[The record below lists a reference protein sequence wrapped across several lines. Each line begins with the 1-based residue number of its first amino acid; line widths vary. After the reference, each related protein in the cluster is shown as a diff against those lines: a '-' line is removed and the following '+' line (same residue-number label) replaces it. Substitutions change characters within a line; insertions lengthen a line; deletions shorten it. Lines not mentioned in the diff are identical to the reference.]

1 MQRRIS
7 LIPQPQQ
14 LTAAGG
20 ELDLSTLGAIAAD
33 PELRSLAWLLSD
45 LLARGT
51 GLRLPVTGSAAGDA
65 GADNRVLRLALQGRR
80 PGDFTTAAEAYRLDV
95 TPQGVDLTAAHPAG
109 IARGIATLRQLLP
122 ADALREAPA
131 AAPIVP
137 LVAVA
142 DEPRLRWRGVML
154 DVARH
159 FQPKDFVLK
168 MIDRAWLHRLNVVHL
183 HLTDDQGWRFE
194 VPTRPK
200 LTEIGSWRAETV
212 IGHARAADGYDAT
225 PHGGHYSVSDLREI
239 ASYARERHIMIVP
252 EVNLPGHARAVL
264 AAYPELGA
272 GQNRPVATTFGVF
285 EEVLE
290 PTQAALDF
298 ALEAYT
304 AIGEVFDG
312 PFVHIGGDEVPMTQ
326 WESSPVARALME
338 REGLEDA
345 HGVQAWFTKAFHD
358 HLVRM
363 GKRVIGWDEILDG
376 GAPPEAAVAVWR
388 SEAYVK
394 KALAAG
400 HEVLVSPQTHVYFDH
415 YESDDP
421 DEPLRIHGL
430 TPVEKVAAWDPAP
443 PGVDE
448 SRILGAQ
455 CQLWSEYLPHPGDVE
470 YAAFP
475 RMAVF
480 AEVAWTNTDVR
491 EADPVLNRLEA
502 HLERL
507 HAMGIGYR
515 PLEGPKPWQRGGAGP
530 RRRFDWDFEAPAFP
544 DAPDD
549 AAFDNP

>member
-20 ELDLSTLGAIAAD
+20 DLDLSILSAIAAA
-33 PELRSLAWLLSD
+33 PELHPLAWLLSD
-45 LLARGT
+45 LLNRGT
-51 GLRLPVTGSAAGDA
+51 GLRLPVVQSTAKDPAG
-65 GADNRVLRLALQGRR
+65 GRVLRLALEGER
-80 PGDFTTAAEAYRLDV
+80 PEDFTTAAEAYRLDV
-95 TPQGVDLTAAHPAG
+95 TPDGVALRAAHPAG

-131 AAPIVP
+131 ADPVVP
-137 LVAVA
+137 LVSIT

-154 DVARH
+154 DVVRH

-194 VPTRPK
+194 VPSRPK
-200 LTEIGSWRAETV
+200 LTEIGSWRAETKV
-212 IGHARAADGYDAT
+212 GHARDEPAGFEPT
-225 PHGGHYSVSDLREI
+225 PHGGFFSVSDLREI

-272 GQNRPVATTFGVF
+272 GQNKAVCPTFGVF

-304 AIGEVFDG
+304 AIAEVFDG
-312 PFVHIGGDEVPMTQ
+312 PFIHIGGDEVPMTQ
-326 WESSPVARALME
+326 WESSPIARELME
-338 REGLEDA
+338 REGLEDVR
-345 HGVQAWFTKAFHD
+345 GVQAWFTKAFCA
-358 HLVRM
+358 HLATM

-376 GAPPEAAVAVWR
+376 GAPAEAAVQVWR
-388 SEAYVK
+388 TQAYVE
-394 KALAAG
+394 KALEAG

-421 DEPLRIHGL
+421 SEPLRIHGL
-430 TPVEKVAAWDPAP
+430 TPIEKVAAWDPAP
-443 PGVDE
+443 AGVDE

-455 CQLWSEYLPHPGDVE
+455 CQLWSEYLPNPRDVE

-475 RMAVF
+475 RLAVF
-480 AEVAWTNTDVR
+480 AEVAWTNLDVR
-491 EADPVLNRLEA
+491 EADPVMDRLTA

-515 PLEGPKPWQRGGAGP
+515 PLEGPKPWQQGGTG
-530 RRRFDWDFEAPAFP
+530 RYRRFDFQFTEPEVE
-544 DAPDD
+544 
-549 AAFDNP
+549 

>member
-14 LTAAGG
+14 LTAADGD
-20 ELDLSTLGAIAAD
+20 LDLSLLSAIAAD
-33 PELRSLAWLLSD
+33 PELHPLGWLLSD
-45 LLARGT
+45 LLNRGT
-51 GLRLPVTGSAAGDA
+51 GLRLPVVQRTAKDPAG
-65 GADNRVLRLALQGRR
+65 GRVLRLALEGDR
-80 PGDFTTAAEAYRLDV
+80 PADFTTAAEAYRLDV
-95 TPQGVDLTAAHPAG
+95 TPDGVDLTAAHPAG

-131 AAPIVP
+131 ADPVVP
-137 LVAVA
+137 LVSIT

-200 LTEIGSWRAETV
+200 LTEIGSWRAATK
-212 IGHARAADGYDAT
+212 IGHARSSDGYEPT
-225 PHGGHYSVSDLREI
+225 PHGGFFSVSDLREI
-239 ASYARERHIMIVP
+239 ASYARERHVMIVP
-252 EVNLPGHARAVL
+252 EINLPGHARAVL

-272 GQNRPVATTFGVF
+272 GQHKPVCPTFGVF

-338 REGLEDA
+338 REGMADV
-345 HGVQAWFTKAFHD
+345 HGVQAWFTRAFCE
-358 HLVRM
+358 HLAAM

-376 GAPPEAAVAVWR
+376 GAPPEAAVQVWR
-388 SEAYVK
+388 TQAYVE
-394 KALAAG
+394 KALEAG

-421 DEPLRIHGL
+421 REPLRIHGL
-430 TPVEKVAAWDPAP
+430 TPIEKVAAWDPAP

-448 SRILGAQ
+448 SRILGVQA
-455 CQLWSEYLPHPGDVE
+455 QLWSEYLPNPRDVE

-475 RMAVF
+475 RLAVL
-480 AEVAWTNTDVR
+480 AEVAWTDVAVR
-491 EADPVLNRLEA
+491 EADPVLDRLPA

-515 PLEGPKPWQRGGAGP
+515 PLAGPHPWQEGGTG
-530 RRRFDWDFEAPAFP
+530 RYHRFDWAFTEPEAA
-544 DAPDD
+544 
-549 AAFDNP
+549 

>member
-14 LTAAGG
+14 LTAADGD
-20 ELDLSTLGAIAAD
+20 LDLSTLGAIAAD

-45 LLARGT
+45 GLARGT
-51 GLRLPVTGSAAGDA
+51 GLRLNVTGSAAGDA
-65 GADNRVLRLALQGRR
+65 GADNRVLRLALEGER
-80 PGDFTTAAEAYRLDV
+80 PADFTTAAEAYRLDV
-95 TPQGVDLTAAHPAG
+95 TPGGVDLTAAHPAG

-122 ADALREAPA
+122 ADSLREAPA
-131 AAPIVP
+131 AAPVVP
-137 LVAVA
+137 LVQIT

-168 MIDRAWLHRLNVVHL
+168 MIDRAWLHRLNVVQL

-212 IGHARAADGYDAT
+212 IGHAREDRGYDAT

-239 ASYARERHIMIVP
+239 ASYARERHIMVVP

-272 GQNRPVATTFGVF
+272 GPELPVCSTFGVF

-304 AIGEVFDG
+304 AIGECFDG

-326 WESSPVARALME
+326 WESSPVAQALME
-338 REGLEDA
+338 QEGLEDV
-345 HGVQAWFTKAFHD
+345 HGVQAWFTKAFCD
-358 HLVRM
+358 HLVKM

-376 GAPPEAAVAVWR
+376 GAPAEAAVAVWR
-388 SEAYVK
+388 AEAYVK

-400 HEVLVSPQTHVYFDH
+400 HEVLVSPQSHVYFDH
-415 YESDDP
+415 YESEDP
-421 DEPLRIHGL
+421 EEPLRIHGL

-448 SRILGAQ
+448 SKILGAQ
-455 CQLWSEYLPHPGDVE
+455 CQLWSEYLPHPRDVE

-480 AEVAWTNTDVR
+480 AEVAWTNVEVR
-491 EADPVLNRLEA
+491 EADPVLDRLEA

-515 PLEGPKPWQRGGAGP
+515 PLEGPKPWQRGGTGR
-530 RRRFDWDFEAPAFP
+530 RRRFDWHFEEPVAE
-544 DAPDD
+544 
-549 AAFDNP
+549 

>member
-14 LTAAGG
+14 LNAADGD
-20 ELDLSTLGAIAAD
+20 LDLSILSAISAD
-33 PELRSLAWLLSD
+33 PGLHPLAWLLSD
-45 LLARGT
+45 LLNRGT
-51 GLRLPVTGSAAGDA
+51 GLRLPVVQAAAEDAAG
-65 GADNRVLRLALQGRR
+65 GRVLRLALEGDR
-80 PGDFTTAAEAYRLDV
+80 PEDFTTAAEAYRLDV
-95 TPQGVDLTAAHPAG
+95 TADGVDLVAAHPAG

-131 AAPIVP
+131 AEPVLP
-137 LVAVA
+137 FVAIR

-154 DVARH
+154 DVVRH

-183 HLTDDQGWRFE
+183 HLNDDQGWRFE
-194 VPTRPK
+194 VPSRPK
-200 LTEIGSWRAETV
+200 LIEVGSWRPETKL
-212 IGHARAADGYDAT
+212 GHARTEAGYDGT
-225 PHGGHYSVSDLREI
+225 PHGGHFSVSDLREI

-272 GQNRPVATTFGVF
+272 GQDQSVSGTFGVF

-326 WESSPVARALME
+326 WESSPVARELME
-338 REGLEDA
+338 REGITDVR
-345 HGVQAWFTKAFHD
+345 GVQAWFTKAFCD
-358 HLVRM
+358 HLTGM

-376 GAPPEAAVAVWR
+376 GAPADAAVQVWR
-388 SEAYVK
+388 NEAYVE
-394 KALAAG
+394 KALEAG

-421 DEPLRIHGL
+421 EERLRIHGL
-430 TPVEKVAAWDPAP
+430 TPIAKVAEWDPVP
-443 PGVDE
+443 PGIDA
-448 SRILGAQ
+448 SRILGVQA
-455 CQLWSEYLPHPGDVE
+455 QLWSEYLPEPRDVE

-475 RMAVF
+475 RLAVF
-480 AEVAWTNTDVR
+480 AEVAWTGQQVR
-491 EADPVLNRLEA
+491 EANPVLDRLEA
-502 HLERL
+502 HLDRL

-515 PLEGPKPWQRGGAGP
+515 PLTGPKPWQKGGTG
-530 RRRFDWDFEAPAFP
+530 RYERFDWEFTAPEVE
-544 DAPDD
+544 
-549 AAFDNP
+549 

>member
-14 LTAAGG
+14 LTAADG
-20 ELDLSTLGAIAAD
+20 ELDLATLTAIAAD
-33 PELRSLAWLLSD
+33 PQLHPLAWLLSD
-45 LLARGT
+45 LLGRGT
-51 GLRLPVTGSAAGDA
+51 GLRLAVTDTV
-65 GADNRVLRLALQGRR
+65 ADGPVLRLRLEGER

-95 TPQGVDLTAAHPAG
+95 TADGVDLAAAHPAG

-131 AAPIVP
+131 AAPVLP
-137 LVAVA
+137 LVAIT

-194 VPTRPK
+194 VPSRPR

-212 IGHARAADGYDAT
+212 IGHAREDRGFDGT
-225 PHGGHYSVSDLREI
+225 PHGGHFSVSDLREI

-272 GQNRPVATTFGVF
+272 GQNTGHIDGSQASPKGVCPTFGVF

-326 WESSPVARALME
+326 WESSPIAKALME
-338 REGLEDA
+338 REGISDVR
-345 HGVQAWFTKAFHD
+345 GVQAWFTRAFCE
-358 HLVRM
+358 HLTKM

-376 GAPPEAAVAVWR
+376 GAPAEAAVAVWR

-415 YESDDP
+415 YESDGP
-421 DEPLRIHGL
+421 EEPLRIHGL
-430 TPVEKVAAWDPAP
+430 TPVEKVAAWDPVP
-443 PGVDE
+443 PGIDE
-448 SRILGAQ
+448 SKILGVQA
-455 CQLWSEYLPHPGDVE
+455 QLWSEYLTSPRDVE

-475 RMAVF
+475 RLAVF
-480 AEVAWTNTDVR
+480 AEVAWTSQQVR
-491 EADPVLNRLEA
+491 EADPVQDRLGD

-515 PLEGPKPWQRGGAGP
+515 PLEGPHPWQQGGTGR
-530 RRRFDWDFEAPAFP
+530 RRRFDWDFQEPEAV
-544 DAPDD
+544 
-549 AAFDNP
+549 

>member
-14 LTAAGG
+14 LTAADGD
-20 ELDLSTLGAIAAD
+20 LDLRLLSAIAAD
-33 PELRSLAWLLSD
+33 PELHPLGWLLSD
-45 LLARGT
+45 QLNRGT
-51 GLRLPVTGSAAGDA
+51 GLRLPVVRGTAKDPAG
-65 GADNRVLRLALQGRR
+65 GRVLRLALAGER
-80 PGDFTTAAEAYRLDV
+80 PADFTTAAEAYRLDV
-95 TPQGVDLTAAHPAG
+95 TPDGVDLTAAHPAG

-122 ADALREAPA
+122 ADSLREAPA
-131 AAPIVP
+131 AEPVVP
-137 LVAVA
+137 LVSIV

-200 LTEIGSWRAETV
+200 LTEIGSWRAETK
-212 IGHARAADGYDAT
+212 IGHARSDDGYEPT
-225 PHGGHYSVSDLREI
+225 PHGGFFSVSDLREI
-239 ASYARERHIMIVP
+239 ASYARERHVMIVP
-252 EVNLPGHARAVL
+252 EINLPGHARAVL

-272 GQNRPVATTFGVF
+272 GQNRPVCPTFGVF

-338 REGLEDA
+338 REGMADV
-345 HGVQAWFTKAFHD
+345 HGVQAWFTRAFCE
-358 HLVRM
+358 HLAAM

-376 GAPPEAAVAVWR
+376 GAPPEAAVQVWR
-388 SEAYVK
+388 TQAYVE
-394 KALAAG
+394 KALEAG

-421 DEPLRIHGL
+421 REPLRIHGL
-430 TPVEKVAAWDPAP
+430 TPIEKVAAWDPAP
-443 PGVDE
+443 PGIDE
-448 SRILGAQ
+448 SRILGVQA
-455 CQLWSEYLPHPGDVE
+455 QLWSEYLPSPRDVE

-475 RMAVF
+475 RLAVL
-480 AEVAWTNTDVR
+480 AEVAWTNVAVR
-491 EADPVLNRLEA
+491 EADPVLERLPA

-515 PLEGPKPWQRGGAGP
+515 PLEGPKPWQEGGTG
-530 RRRFDWDFEAPAFP
+530 RYHRFDWEFTEPEAA
-544 DAPDD
+544 
-549 AAFDNP
+549 

>member
-14 LTAAGG
+14 LTAADGD
-20 ELDLSTLGAIAAD
+20 LDLSTLGAIAAAPD
-33 PELRSLAWLLSD
+33 LHPLAWLLSD
-45 LLARGT
+45 LLNRGT
-51 GLRLPVTGSAAGDA
+51 GLRLPVVQSTAKDPAG
-65 GADNRVLRLALQGRR
+65 GRVLRLALEGHR
-80 PGDFTTAAEAYRLDV
+80 PEDFTTAAEAYRLDV
-95 TPQGVDLTAAHPAG
+95 TPEGVDLVAAHPAG

-131 AAPIVP
+131 AEPVVP
-137 LVAVA
+137 LVQIR

-168 MIDRAWLHRLNVVHL
+168 MIDRAWLHRLNVIQL
-183 HLTDDQGWRFE
+183 HLTDDQGWRYE
-194 VPTRPK
+194 IPSRPK

-212 IGHARAADGYDAT
+212 IGHAREDRGFDGT

-272 GQNRPVATTFGVF
+272 GQNKPVSPTFGVF

-326 WESSPVARALME
+326 WESSPIAKALME
-338 REGLEDA
+338 KEGLEDVR
-345 HGVQAWFTKAFHD
+345 GVQAWFTEAFCA
-358 HLVRM
+358 HLHAM

-376 GAPPEAAVAVWR
+376 GAPAEAAVAVWR
-388 SEAYVK
+388 TQAYVE
-394 KALAAG
+394 KALEAG
-400 HEVLVSPQTHVYFDH
+400 HEVLVSPQSHVYFDH
-415 YESDDP
+415 YEGEDEG
-421 DEPLRIHGL
+421 EPLRIHGL
-430 TPVEKVAAWDPAP
+430 TSVEKVAGWDPAP
-443 PGVDE
+443 DGVDE
-448 SRILGAQ
+448 SKILGAQ
-455 CQLWSEYLPHPGDVE
+455 CQLWSEYLPHPRDVE

-480 AEVAWTNTDVR
+480 AEVAWTSREVR
-491 EADPVLNRLEA
+491 AAEPVLDRLPE

-515 PLEGPKPWQRGGAGP
+515 PLEGPKPWQQGGSG
-530 RRRFDWDFEAPAFP
+530 RYRRFDWAFTEPEAE
-544 DAPDD
+544 
-549 AAFDNP
+549 

>member
-14 LTAAGG
+14 LTAADGD
-20 ELDLSTLGAIAAD
+20 LDLSTLRAIAAA
-33 PELRSLAWLLSD
+33 PELHPLAWLLSD
-45 LLARGT
+45 LLHRGT
-51 GLRLPVTGSAAGDA
+51 GLRLTVAEPTTKDPAQD
-65 GADNRVLRLALQGRR
+65 RCLHLALEGDR
-80 PGDFTTAAEAYRLDV
+80 PDDFTTAAEAYRLHV
-95 TPQGVDLTAAHPAG
+95 TPSGVTLTAAHPAG

-131 AAPIVP
+131 ADPILP
-137 LVAVA
+137 LVAIT

-168 MIDRAWLHRLNVVHL
+168 MIDRAWLHRLNVVQL

-194 VPTRPK
+194 VPSRPK

-212 IGHARAADGYDAT
+212 IGHAREDRGYDGT

-239 ASYARERHIMIVP
+239 AAYARERHIMIVP
-252 EVNLPGHARAVL
+252 EINLPGHARAVL

-272 GQNRPVATTFGVF
+272 GQDQTVARTFGVF

-326 WESSPVARALME
+326 WETSPTAKALME
-338 REGLEDA
+338 REGLEDV
-345 HGVQAWFTKAFHD
+345 HGVQAWFTKAFCA
-358 HLVRM
+358 HLTAM
-363 GKRVIGWDEILDG
+363 GKRVIGWDDILDA
-376 GAPPEAAVAVWR
+376 GADLKKYGLDGDAATPVAIAVWR
-388 SEAYVK
+388 TEAYVE
-394 KALAAG
+394 KALDAG

-415 YESDDP
+415 YESDDD

-430 TPVEKVAAWDPAP
+430 TPVEKVAAWDPVPA
-443 PGVDE
+443 GIDE

-455 CQLWSEYLPHPGDVE
+455 CQLWSEYLPNPRDVE

-480 AEVAWTNTDVR
+480 AEVAWTDLDVR
-491 EADPVLNRLEA
+491 EAEPVLHRLGD

-515 PLEGPKPWQRGGAGP
+515 PLEGPKPWQQGGTG
-530 RRRFDWDFEAPAFP
+530 RYRRFDWAFTEPEAE
-544 DAPDD
+544 
-549 AAFDNP
+549 

>member
-14 LTAAGG
+14 LTAADGD
-20 ELDLSTLGAIAAD
+20 LDLSLLSAIAAD
-33 PELRSLAWLLSD
+33 PELHPLGWLLSD
-45 LLARGT
+45 LLNRGT
-51 GLRLPVTGSAAGDA
+51 GLRLPVVQSTAKDPAG
-65 GADNRVLRLALQGRR
+65 GRVLRLALEGDR
-80 PGDFTTAAEAYRLDV
+80 PADFTTAAEAYRLDV
-95 TPQGVDLTAAHPAG
+95 TPDGVDLTAAHPAG

-131 AAPIVP
+131 ADPVVP
-137 LVAVA
+137 LVSIT

-200 LTEIGSWRAETV
+200 LTEIGSWRAATK
-212 IGHARAADGYDAT
+212 IGHARSSDGYEPT
-225 PHGGHYSVSDLREI
+225 PHGGFFSVSDLREI
-239 ASYARERHIMIVP
+239 ASYARERHVMIVP
-252 EVNLPGHARAVL
+252 EINLPGHARAVL

-272 GQNRPVATTFGVF
+272 GQHKPVCPTFGVF

-338 REGLEDA
+338 REGMADV
-345 HGVQAWFTKAFHD
+345 HGVQAWFTRAFCE
-358 HLVRM
+358 HLAAM

-376 GAPPEAAVAVWR
+376 GAPPEAAVQVWR
-388 SEAYVK
+388 TQAYVE
-394 KALAAG
+394 KALEAG

-421 DEPLRIHGL
+421 REPLRIHGL
-430 TPVEKVAAWDPAP
+430 TPIEKVAAWDPAP

-448 SRILGAQ
+448 SRILGVQA
-455 CQLWSEYLPHPGDVE
+455 QLWSEYLPNPRDVE

-475 RMAVF
+475 RLAVL
-480 AEVAWTNTDVR
+480 AEVAWTDVAVR
-491 EADPVLNRLEA
+491 EADPVLDRLPA

-515 PLEGPKPWQRGGAGP
+515 PLAGPHPWQEGGTG
-530 RRRFDWDFEAPAFP
+530 RYHRFDWAFTEPEAA
-544 DAPDD
+544 
-549 AAFDNP
+549 

>member
-14 LTAAGG
+14 LTAADG
-20 ELDLSTLGAIAAD
+20 ELDLGTLGAIVAD
-33 PELRSLAWLLSD
+33 GPAEATELRSLAWLLSD
-45 LLARGT
+45 LLNRGT
-51 GLRLPVTGSAAGDA
+51 GLRLTVTEN
-65 GADNRVLRLALQGRR
+65 GAVEGPVLRLRLEGER
-80 PGDFTTAAEAYRLDV
+80 PDDFTTAAEAYRLDV
-95 TPQGVDLTAAHPAG
+95 APGGVELAAAHPAG

-131 AAPIVP
+131 ADPVVP
-137 LVAVA
+137 LVSIT

-183 HLTDDQGWRFE
+183 HLNDDQGWRFE
-194 VPTRPK
+194 VPSRPR
-200 LTEIGSWRAETV
+200 LAEVASWRAATK
-212 IGHARAADGYDAT
+212 IGHARDEAAGFEPT
-225 PHGGHYSVSDLREI
+225 PHGGFFSVPDLREI

-272 GQNRPVATTFGVF
+272 GQEKPVCPTFGVF

-338 REGLEDA
+338 REGLEDVR
-345 HGVQAWFTKAFHD
+345 GVQAWFTKAFCD
-358 HLVRM
+358 HLRGM

-376 GAPPEAAVAVWR
+376 GAPDEAVVQVWR

-394 KALAAG
+394 KAVAAG
-400 HEVLVSPQTHVYFDH
+400 HEVVTSPEPFVYFDH
-415 YESDDP
+415 YEGEGP
-421 DEPLRIHGL
+421 EEPLRIHGL
-430 TPVEKVAAWDPAP
+430 TTVAKVAGWEPVP
-443 PGVDE
+443 PGIDE
-448 SRILGAQ
+448 SKILGVQ
-455 CQLWSEYLPHPGDVE
+455 CQLWSEYLPSPKDVE

-475 RMAVF
+475 RLAVL
-480 AEVAWTNTDVR
+480 AEVAWTDPEVR
-491 EADPVLNRLEA
+491 AADSVLDRLGD

-515 PLEGPKPWQRGGAGP
+515 PLEGPEPWQQGGTG
-530 RRRFDWDFEAPAFP
+530 RRERFDHHFVEHPA
-544 DAPDD
+544 D
-549 AAFDNP
+549 

>member
-14 LTAAGG
+14 LTAADGD
-20 ELDLSTLGAIAAD
+20 LDLSLLSAIAAD
-33 PELRSLAWLLSD
+33 PGLHSLAWLLSD
-45 LLARGT
+45 LLNRGT
-51 GLRLPVTGSAAGDA
+51 GLRLPVVQTTDPSSG
-65 GADNRVLRLALQGRR
+65 RVLRLALEGDR
-80 PGDFTTAAEAYRLDV
+80 PEDFTTAAEAYRLDV
-95 TPQGVDLTAAHPAG
+95 TADGVDLTAAHPAG

-131 AAPIVP
+131 ADPVVP
-137 LVAVA
+137 LVSIV

-154 DVARH
+154 DVVRH

-183 HLTDDQGWRFE
+183 HLNDDQGWRFE
-194 VPTRPK
+194 VPSRPR
-200 LTEIGSWRAETV
+200 LIEVGSWRTETKL
-212 IGHARAADGYDAT
+212 GHARTEEGYDGT
-225 PHGGHYSVSDLREI
+225 PHGGHFSVSDLREI

-272 GQNRPVATTFGVF
+272 GQDKGVCPTFGVF

-326 WESSPVARALME
+326 WESSPIARELME
-338 REGLEDA
+338 REGITDVR
-345 HGVQAWFTKAFHD
+345 GVQAWFTKAFCD
-358 HLVRM
+358 HLAGM

-376 GAPPEAAVAVWR
+376 GAPADAAVQVWR
-388 SEAYVK
+388 NEAYVE
-394 KALAAG
+394 KALEAG

-421 DEPLRIHGL
+421 EERLRIHGL
-430 TPVEKVAAWDPAP
+430 TPIAKVAEWDPVP
-443 PGVDE
+443 PGIDA
-448 SRILGAQ
+448 SRILGVQA
-455 CQLWSEYLPHPGDVE
+455 QLWSEYLPTPRDVE

-475 RMAVF
+475 RLAVF
-480 AEVAWTNTDVR
+480 AEVAWTGQQVR
-491 EADPVLNRLEA
+491 EANPVLDRLEA
-502 HLERL
+502 HLDRL

-515 PLEGPKPWQRGGAGP
+515 PLEGPKPWQRGGTG
-530 RRRFDWDFEAPAFP
+530 RYRRFDWEFTAPEVE
-544 DAPDD
+544 
-549 AAFDNP
+549 